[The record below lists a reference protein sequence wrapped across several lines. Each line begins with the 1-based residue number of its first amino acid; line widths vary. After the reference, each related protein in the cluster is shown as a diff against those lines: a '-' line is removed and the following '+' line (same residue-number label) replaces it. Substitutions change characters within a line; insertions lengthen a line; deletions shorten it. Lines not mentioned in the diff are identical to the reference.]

1 MNVTLSIDE
10 RLVEEARKVAKA
22 RGTSLNQMIR
32 DELERITAAVSGDD
46 LVRELEAQWS
56 RTEGRSGGWR
66 WNREELHDRARL
78 R

>member
-10 RLVEEARKVAKA
+10 RLVEEARKVAMA

-32 DELERITAAVSGDD
+32 NELERITATASGDD
-46 LVRELEAQWS
+46 LVGELEAQWS
-56 RTEGRSGGWR
+56 RAEGRSGGWH
-66 WNREELHDRARL
+66 WDREELHDRARL

>member
-32 DELERITAAVSGDD
+32 DELERITAAASGDD

-56 RTEGRSGGWR
+56 RAEGHSGGWD

>member
-56 RTEGRSGGWR
+56 RAEGRSGGWR

>member
-32 DELERITAAVSGDD
+32 DELERITAVVSDDD

-56 RTEGRSGGWR
+56 RAEGRSGGWR

>member
-10 RLVEEARKVAKA
+10 RLVAEARKVAAA

-32 DELERITAAVSGDD
+32 DELERLTAAPTGEEILRD
-46 LVRELEAQWS
+46 LEEQWS
-56 RTEGRSGGWR
+56 RSEGRSRGWK
-66 WNREELHDRARL
+66 WNRDDLYDRPIL